1 MRAAGEAKW
10 GRAPHPKLR
19 EERQLQGSYPG
30 VPTLVGELI
39 SPSQEE
45 LGPHLGLKLTGA

>member
-1 MRAAGEAKW
+1 MGAGAFPTTPQL
-10 GRAPHPKLR
+10 G
-19 EERQLQGSYPG
+19 EERWLQGSYPG

-45 LGPHLGLKLTGA
+45 LGPQLGLKLTGA